1 MIQFLEDIAGLLCL
15 AVPLGLLALL
25 WLVAF
30 SLPSKPSDA
39 EENNNGEP

>member
-1 MIQFLEDIAGLLCL
+1 MIQFLEDMAGLLCL
-15 AVPLGLLALL
+15 AIPLGLLALL

-30 SLPSKPSDA
+30 SLPTKSDT